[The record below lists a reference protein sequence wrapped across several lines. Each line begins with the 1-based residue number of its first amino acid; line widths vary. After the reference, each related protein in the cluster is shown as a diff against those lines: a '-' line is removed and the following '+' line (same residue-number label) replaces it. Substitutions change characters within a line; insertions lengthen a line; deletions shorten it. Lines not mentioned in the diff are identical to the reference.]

1 MKRFIMFLLH
11 GISILLTENVNGV
24 PGISF
29 IFRRP
34 HSLFPSPISN
44 SCITEG
50 HLIRSIPRSV
60 NGMALC
66 GAAGF
71 LKGSHYSKLQEGISI

>member
-1 MKRFIMFLLH
+1 MKRFITFLVH
-11 GISILLTENVNGV
+11 SVSILLMENVNGV

-29 IFRRP
+29 IFHCP

-50 HLIRSIPRSV
+50 HLIRNIPRSV
-60 NGMALC
+60 NGVALC
-66 GAAGF
+66 VAAGF
-71 LKGSHYSKLQEGISI
+71 LKGSHYSKLQEEISI